1 MSQSPHVYPPSTPT
15 HPLALSATPTRRR
28 SCTRAPRPRT
38 LLLGP
43 LSLLLLWL
51 LQRQFAARIDTQP
64 HPLAMAAST
73 QGSAAPASAA
83 PESVAAYLARTK
95 PLALQHLSAAKPESS
110 LMLVMGNTAGGEELC
125 AFLVTY
131 TC

>member
-73 QGSAAPASAA
+73 QGRAPASAA

-110 LMLVMGNTAGGEELC
+110 LMLVMGNTAGGEALYV
-125 AFLVTY
+125 LPVT
-131 TC
+131 CFR